1 MRMTRPPGSEWV
13 PESQLR
19 DALISERLPAALRGR
34 TLFWINVRRYLQ
46 HEHSRLPAEDYLK
59 HWQQIYR
66 WCVSDDW
73 AALGGLSYVALAE
86 PGSPEKA
93 N

>member
-1 MRMTRPPGSEWV
+1 MPMTHPPGSEWV

-19 DALISERLPAALRGR
+19 DALISERLPAALRDR

-46 HEHSRLPAEDYLK
+46 HEDSRLPAEDYLK